1 MAEGVPALQ
10 TNEQEETTQPVTADE
25 ARPLFTSIPPPSSSK
40 PKATLNIKGIA
51 KPASIK
57 ETHLETKATVAVSNE
72 PVEFAVLERV
82 WKEFAETK
90 KDQPA
95 EYTLL
100 QRPIEFEPPVIHI
113 YLGNPVEEPLL
124 AALQTELL
132 NFLRG
137 RLQNNGLMLNKHF
150 NQRDEVRVI
159 YTNKEKFDHLT
170 SKNPVLL
177 ELKKRWGLDPE
188 F

>member
-1 MAEGVPALQ
+1 MAAKEPATDIQ
-10 TNEQEETTQPVTADE
+10 T
-25 ARPLFTSIPPPSSSK
+25 
-40 PKATLNIKGIA
+40 
-51 KPASIK
+51 PA
-57 ETHLETKATVAVSNE
+57 EVVQE
-72 PVEFAVLERV
+72 PVEFSDLEHA

-95 EYTLL
+95 AYTLL
-100 QRPIEFEPPVIHI
+100 QRPIEFEAPIIHI

-124 AALQTELL
+124 AAMQTELL
-132 NFLRG
+132 NFLRA
-137 RLQNNGLMLNKHF
+137 RLRNHGLMLNKHF

-159 YTNKEKFDHLT
+159 YTNKEKFDHLA